1 VQVND
6 VLDFGKQ
13 EHGSGDLRAYH
24 TEADLRVLAHEA
36 MTGELDPSLA
46 V

>member
-13 EHGSGDLRAYH
+13 EHGSGDLRAYY
-24 TEADLRVLAHEA
+24 TEADLSVLAHEA
-36 MTGELDPSLA
+36 MTGELGPSLA